1 MGQEQA
7 AKHCRLLFSDA
18 VWNAGVT
25 AKNADAVVQRAS
37 AAAVPV
43 VRLGATGGKVLA
55 VAGERP
61 LPVKDLR
68 ARFEAWLP
76 AYMAAPA

>member
-1 MGQEQA
+1 
-7 AKHCRLLFSDA
+7 
-18 VWNAGVT
+18 
-25 AKNADAVVQRAS
+25 VQRAS

-43 VRLGATGGKVLA
+43 VRHGATGGKVLA

>member
-1 MGQEQA
+1 
-7 AKHCRLLFSDA
+7 
-18 VWNAGVT
+18 
-25 AKNADAVVQRAS
+25 VVQLAS

-43 VRLGATGGKVLA
+43 VRLGATGGEVLA